1 MRGRGWGWVG
11 NLCRH
16 LPCRVVGGRFSC
28 RVNGSTRGLLRAQPL
43 HVNVS
48 CFVCGLI
55 AMGGHIGTFWVILK
69 FFWESVSRDPLAN
82 VLIVVEGFFIYLISE
97 AARPSV
103 LANELIN

>member
-1 MRGRGWGWVG
+1 
-11 NLCRH
+11 
-16 LPCRVVGGRFSC
+16 
-28 RVNGSTRGLLRAQPL
+28 
-43 HVNVS
+43 
-48 CFVCGLI
+48 
-55 AMGGHIGTFWVILK
+55 MGGHIGTFWVILK